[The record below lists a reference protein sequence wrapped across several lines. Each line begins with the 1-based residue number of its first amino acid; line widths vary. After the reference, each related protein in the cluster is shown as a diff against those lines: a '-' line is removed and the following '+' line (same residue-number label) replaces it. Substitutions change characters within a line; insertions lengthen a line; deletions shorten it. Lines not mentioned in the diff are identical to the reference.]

1 MGALGVKPI
10 LIYYTATAHKR
21 INVKGNC
28 FMLKDCFMFT
38 ENFYPL
44 NLISILKSKISYTFF
59 TSST

>member
-10 LIYYTATAHKR
+10 LICYTATAHK
-21 INVKGNC
+21 VK
-28 FMLKDCFMFT
+28 FT

-44 NLISILKSKISYTFF
+44 NLISILKSKISYTIF